1 MSTKQKLLTAVLL
14 LAASQAGCHH
24 RTHADRLCPNPALP
38 PSEQHLPL
46 PPGCI

>member
-1 MSTKQKLLTAVLL
+1 MALRLVLL
-14 LAASQAGCHH
+14 LLLLSTLGCHH

-46 PPGCI
+46 PPGCV